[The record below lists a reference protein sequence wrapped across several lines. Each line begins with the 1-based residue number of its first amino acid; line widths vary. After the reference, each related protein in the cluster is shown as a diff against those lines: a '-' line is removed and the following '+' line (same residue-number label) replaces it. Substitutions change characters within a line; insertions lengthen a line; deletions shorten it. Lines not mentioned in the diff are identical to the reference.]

1 MLASD
6 LANICRDAQSVL
18 AAGADELHMDVMDG
32 HMVPNISFGTP
43 VIASLHKAVPEAFLD
58 CHMMVSKPSQWVAD
72 IAKAGGKRY
81 TFHLEAMETDD
92 MDIKGICRL
101 INEHGMKVGVA
112 LKPGT
117 GVEAVASVIALVD
130 MVLVM
135 TVEPGFGG
143 QSFMPNMMPKVLS
156 LRTDYPELNI
166 QVDGGLGPN
175 TIDEAAA
182 AGANLIVAGSA
193 VFKPGVDPSEPIS
206 RMRASVAKLGNGVSD
221 DDAAT
226 KRAKKS

>member
-1 MLASD
+1 MTWTS
-6 LANICRDAQSVL
+6 RGY
-18 AAGADELHMDVMDG
+18 AGAH
-32 HMVPNISFGTP
+32 PPPTP
-43 VIASLHKAVPEAFLD
+43 PPPHATCMPAQRAAVP
-58 CHMMVSKPSQWVAD
+58 
-72 IAKAGGKRY
+72 R
-81 TFHLEAMETDD
+81 
-92 MDIKGICRL
+92 CRL

>member
-1 MLASD
+1 
-6 LANICRDAQSVL
+6 
-18 AAGADELHMDVMDG
+18 
-32 HMVPNISFGTP
+32 
-43 VIASLHKAVPEAFLD
+43 
-58 CHMMVSKPSQWVAD
+58 
-72 IAKAGGKRY
+72 
-81 TFHLEAMETDD
+81 
-92 MDIKGICRL
+92 
-101 INEHGMKVGVA
+101 MKVGVA

-117 GVEAVASVIALVD
+117 GVEAVVPFLALID

-156 LRTDYPELNI
+156 LRTDHPELDI

-193 VFKPGVDPSEPIS
+193 VFKPGVDPSEPIGV
-206 RMRASVAKLGNGVSD
+206 MRRSVLRLGQGQA
-221 DDAAT
+221 DA
-226 KRAKKS
+226 